1 MKKHLLGL
9 FFALSSFS
17 LAAQS
22 LTYYLPEI
30 DYDPDIPSP
39 EEVLGFPIGAQHLS
53 HDQLYYYLRR
63 LAEASDRVV
72 LTEYARTYE
81 NRPLVYLTITAPAH
95 HARLEAIRQQ
105 HLALSDPE
113 QSGGVDLAEQ
123 PVVLYQGYSVH
134 GNEASGGNAALLV
147 AYYLA
152 AGQSEE
158 VERVL
163 REAVV
168 LLDPCLNPDGFHRFS
183 TWVNMH
189 KNEHLTA
196 DPQDREFDEPWPGG
210 RTNHYWFDLNRD
222 WLLAQHPESR
232 GRLEL
237 FHRWMPNVLTDH
249 HEMGTNSTFFFMPG
263 IPSRT
268 HPLTPPENQG
278 LTAELARYHAQALD
292 GIGSLY
298 YTQESFDDFYYGKGS
313 TYPDVNG
320 AVGILF
326 EQASARGHVQES
338 RNGKLTFPFAIRNQV
353 RTSLSTQRGA
363 MELREKLLAYQR
375 DFYRDNLAEAR
386 KRDVQAYVFGTDGD
400 VSRSGHLIDILL
412 RHRIEVYRLAKDVK
426 ATGQDFTAGSA
437 YVVPGAQR
445 QSQLVE
451 ALFDT
456 LTVFQDSL
464 FYDVSSWT
472 LPLAFNLP
480 YATLGKTD
488 FQRKLLGEAVQE
500 VPRDPLPEGIP
511 AADYAYVLPWQDYEA
526 PALLAPILK
535 AGLKARVAEQAFVVE
550 GRRYER
556 GTVVIPVQQEGHG
569 PLEVADKMQALH
581 RAHPG
586 LLRVAGT
593 GYTTEGIDLGSPSF
607 NNLRAPKLALLVG
620 DGVSAYEAGE
630 AWHLLDQ
637 RYGMPVTKL
646 DVNSVG
652 RADLSR
658 YQTLVMVSGS
668 YYRLGKG
675 EAAKLKRWVQGG
687 GTLIAFKRAARWLAR
702 NGIGY
707 VGIRKSEPREQGKG
721 PKPYR
726 RLGSDRGA
734 QIIGGAIVDA
744 RGDLSHPPLHA
755 YTREHIPLFRRGTL
769 FFEPTANAYAMPLQY
784 TSSPLLSGYVHPDQQ
799 ERMKNAAAVVVTGT
813 GRGKII
819 CFADNPNFR
828 AFWYGTNK
836 LFANAVFFGHTIDNR
851 ARETAPKHKQVED

>member
-1 MKKHLLGL
+1 MKKHLFGL
-9 FFALSSFS
+9 VFSLCSFS
-17 LAAQS
+17 LIAQS

-30 DYDPDIPSP
+30 GYDPDIPSP
-39 EEVLGFPIGAQHLS
+39 EEVLGFPIGAQHFT
-53 HDQLYYYLRR
+53 HDQLYFYLRR
-63 LAEASDRVV
+63 LAEASDRLV
-72 LTEYARTYE
+72 LTEYGRTYE
-81 NRPLVYLTITAPAH
+81 NRPLVYLTITAPSN
-95 HARLEAIRQQ
+95 HARLESIRQQ
-105 HLALSDPE
+105 HLALSDPV
-113 QSGGVDLAEQ
+113 QSGSVDLAEQ

-196 DPQDREFDEPWPGG
+196 DPQDREYDEPWPGG

-278 LTAELARYHAQALD
+278 LTAEMARYHARALD

-363 MELREKLLAYQR
+363 LELREKLLAYQR

-386 KRDVQAYVFGTDGD
+386 RRGVQAYVFCTDGD
-400 VSRSGHLIDILL
+400 EVRSGHLIDILL

-426 ATGQDFTAGSA
+426 AAGQDFTAGSA

-445 QSQLVE
+445 QSRLVQ

-480 YATLGKTD
+480 YAALGQKD
-488 FQRKLLGEAVQE
+488 FQPRLLGEAV
-500 VPRDPLPEGIP
+500 RDIPQNPLPEGIP
-511 AADYAYVLPWQDYEA
+511 AADYAYLLPWSRYDA
-526 PALLAPILK
+526 PAMLSRILDG
-535 AGLKARVAEQAFVVE
+535 GLKARVAEQPFTLE
-550 GRRYER
+550 GQRYER
-556 GTVVIPVQQEGHG
+556 GTVVIPVQQEGYT
-569 PLEVADKMQALH
+569 PPEVAGKMQALH
-581 RAHPG
+581 RAQPG
-586 LLRVAGT
+586 LLEVAGT
-593 GYTTEGIDLGSPSF
+593 GYTPEGIDLGSPSF
-607 NNLRAPKLALLVG
+607 SNLRAPKVALFAG
-620 DGVSAYEAGE
+620 EGVSAYEAGE
-630 AWHLLDQ
+630 VWHLLDQ
-637 RYGMPVTKL
+637 RYGMTVTKL
-646 DVNSVG
+646 DVNSLG
-652 RADLSR
+652 RVDLSR
-658 YQTLVMVSGS
+658 YHTLVMVSGS
-668 YYRLGKG
+668 YYRLDQNS
-675 EAAKLKRWVQGG
+675 AAKLKRWVQRG
-687 GTLIAFKRAARWLAR
+687 GTLIAFKRAARWLTQK
-702 NGIGY
+702 GMGY
-707 VGIRKSEPREQGKG
+707 LAVKKERTEKTEEG
-721 PKPYR
+721 PKPYLQ
-726 RLGSDRGA
+726 LGSDRGA
-734 QIIGGAIVDA
+734 RIIGGAIVEA
-744 RGDLSHPPLHA
+744 RADLSHPLLYG
-755 YTREHIPLFRRGTL
+755 YTRERIPLFRRGTL
-769 FFEPTANAYAMPLQY
+769 FFEPTENAYAMPLQY
-784 TSSPLLSGYVHPDQQ
+784 TGSPLLSGYVHSDQVA
-799 ERMKNAAAVVVTGT
+799 RMKNAAAVVVTGT
-813 GRGKII
+813 GSGKVI

-828 AFWYGTNK
+828 GFWYGTNK

-851 ARETAPKHKQVED
+851 ARETAPKRKQAED

>member
-1 MKKHLLGL
+1 MKKHLFGL
-9 FFALSSFS
+9 VFSLCSFS
-17 LAAQS
+17 LIAQS

-30 DYDPDIPSP
+30 GYDPDIPSP
-39 EEVLGFPIGAQHLS
+39 EEVLGFPIGAQHFT
-53 HDQLYYYLRR
+53 HDQLYFYLRR
-63 LAEASDRVV
+63 LAEASDRLV
-72 LTEYARTYE
+72 LTEYGRTYE
-81 NRPLVYLTITAPAH
+81 NRPLVYLTITAPSN
-95 HARLEAIRQQ
+95 HARLESIRQQ

-113 QSGGVDLAEQ
+113 QSGSVDLAEQ
-123 PVVLYQGYSVH
+123 SVVLYQGYSVH

-196 DPQDREFDEPWPGG
+196 DPQDREYDEPWPGG

-278 LTAELARYHAQALD
+278 LTAEMARYHARALD

-363 MELREKLLAYQR
+363 LELREKLLAYQR

-386 KRDVQAYVFGTDGD
+386 RRGVQAYVFGTDGD
-400 VSRSGHLIDILL
+400 EVRSGHLIDILL

-426 ATGQDFTAGSA
+426 AAGQDFTAGSA

-445 QSQLVE
+445 QSRLVQ

-480 YATLGKTD
+480 YAALGQKD
-488 FQRKLLGEAVQE
+488 FQPRLLGEAV
-500 VPRDPLPEGIP
+500 RDIPQNPLPEGIP
-511 AADYAYVLPWQDYEA
+511 AADYAYLLPWSRYDA
-526 PALLAPILK
+526 PAMLSRILDG
-535 AGLKARVAEQAFVVE
+535 GLKARVAEQPFTLE
-550 GRRYER
+550 GQRYER
-556 GTVVIPVQQEGHG
+556 GTVVIPVQQEGYT
-569 PLEVADKMQALH
+569 PPEVAGKMQALH
-581 RAHPG
+581 RAQPG
-586 LLRVAGT
+586 LLEVAGT
-593 GYTTEGIDLGSPSF
+593 GYTPEGIDLGSPSF
-607 NNLRAPKLALLVG
+607 SNLRAPKVALFVG
-620 DGVSAYEAGE
+620 EGVSAYEAGE
-630 AWHLLDQ
+630 VWHLLDQ
-637 RYGMPVTKL
+637 RYGMTVTKL
-646 DVNSVG
+646 DVNSLG
-652 RADLSR
+652 RVDLSR
-658 YQTLVMVSGS
+658 YHTLVMVSGS
-668 YYRLGKG
+668 YYRLDQNS
-675 EAAKLKRWVQGG
+675 AAKLKRWVQRG
-687 GTLIAFKRAARWLAR
+687 GTLIAFKRAARWLTQK
-702 NGIGY
+702 GMGY
-707 VGIRKSEPREQGKG
+707 LAVKKERTEKTEEG
-721 PKPYR
+721 PKPYLQ
-726 RLGSDRGA
+726 LGSDRGA
-734 QIIGGAIVDA
+734 RIIGGAIVEA
-744 RGDLSHPPLHA
+744 RADLSHPLLYG
-755 YTREHIPLFRRGTL
+755 YTRERIPLFRRGTL
-769 FFEPTANAYAMPLQY
+769 FFEPTENAYAMPLQY
-784 TSSPLLSGYVHPDQQ
+784 TGSPLLSGYVHSDQVA
-799 ERMKNAAAVVVTGT
+799 RMKNAAAVVVTGT
-813 GRGKII
+813 GSGKVI

-828 AFWYGTNK
+828 GFWYGTNK

-851 ARETAPKHKQVED
+851 ARETAPKRKQAED

>member
-1 MKKHLLGL
+1 MKKHLFGL
-9 FFALSSFS
+9 VFS
-17 LAAQS
+17 LCSFLLTAQS

-39 EEVLGFPIGAQHLS
+39 EEVLGFPVGAQHLT
-53 HDQLYYYLRR
+53 HDQLYFYLRR
-63 LAEASDRVV
+63 LAEASDRLV

-81 NRPLVYLTITAPAH
+81 NRPLVYLTITAPSN
-95 HARLEAIRQQ
+95 HARLESIRQQ

-113 QSGGVDLAEQ
+113 QSGSVDLAEQ

-134 GNEASGGNAALLV
+134 GNEASGGNAATLV

-152 AGQSEE
+152 AGKSEA
-158 VERVL
+158 VEKIL
-163 REAVV
+163 RETVI
-168 LLDPCLNPDGFHRFS
+168 LLDPCLNPDGFHRFA

-196 DPQDREFDEPWPGG
+196 DPQDREYDEPWPGG

-278 LTAELARYHAQALD
+278 LTAEMARYHARALD

-338 RNGKLTFPFAIRNQV
+338 RNGQLTFPFAIRNQV

-363 MELREKLLAYQR
+363 LELREKLLAYQR

-386 KRDVQAYVFGTDGD
+386 RRGVQAYVFGTDGD
-400 VSRSGHLIDILL
+400 EVRSGHLIDILL

-426 ATGQDFTAGSA
+426 AAGQDFTAGSA

-445 QSQLVE
+445 QSRLVQ

-480 YATLGKTD
+480 YAALGQKD
-488 FQRKLLGEAVQE
+488 FQPRLLGEAVRD
-500 VPRDPLPEGIP
+500 VPQNPLPEGIP
-511 AADYAYVLPWQDYEA
+511 AADYAYLLPWSRYDA
-526 PALLAPILK
+526 PAMLSRILDG
-535 AGLKARVAEQAFVVE
+535 GLKARVAERPFTLE
-550 GRRYER
+550 GQRYER
-556 GTVVIPVQQEGHG
+556 GTVVIPVQQEGYT
-569 PLEVADKMQALH
+569 PPEVAGKMQALH
-581 RAHPG
+581 RAQPG
-586 LLRVAGT
+586 LLEVAGT
-593 GYTTEGIDLGSPSF
+593 GYTPQGIDLGSPSF
-607 NNLRAPKLALLVG
+607 SNLRAPKVALLVG
-620 DGVSAYEAGE
+620 EGVSAYEAGE
-630 AWHLLDQ
+630 VWHLLDQ
-637 RYGMPVTKL
+637 RYGMTVTKL
-646 DVNSVG
+646 DVNSLG

-658 YQTLVMVSGS
+658 YHTLVMVSGS
-668 YYRLGKG
+668 YYSLGKG
-675 EAAKLKRWVQGG
+675 EAAKLKRWVQRG
-687 GTLIAFKRAARWLAR
+687 GTLIAFKRAARWLTQK
-702 NGIGY
+702 GMGY
-707 VGIRKSEPREQGKG
+707 LAVKKERTEKTEEG
-721 PKPYR
+721 PKPYLQ
-726 RLGSDRGA
+726 LGSDRGA
-734 QIIGGAIVDA
+734 RIIGGAIVEA
-744 RGDLSHPPLHA
+744 RADLSHPLLYG
-755 YTREHIPLFRRGTL
+755 YTRERIPLFRRGTL
-769 FFEPTANAYAMPLQY
+769 FFEPTENAYAMPLQY
-784 TSSPLLSGYVHPDQQ
+784 TGSPLLSGYVHPDQVA
-799 ERMKNAAAVVVTGT
+799 RMKKAAAVVVTGT
-813 GRGKII
+813 GSGKII

-828 AFWYGTNK
+828 AFWHGTNK

-851 ARETAPKHKQVED
+851 ARETAPKRKQVED

>member
-1 MKKHLLGL
+1 MKKHLFGL
-9 FFALSSFS
+9 VFS
-17 LAAQS
+17 LCSFLLTAQS
-22 LTYYLPEI
+22 LNYYLPEI

-39 EEVLGFPIGAQHLS
+39 EEVLGFPIGAQHLT
-53 HDQLYYYLRR
+53 HDQLYFYLRR
-63 LAEASDRVV
+63 LAEASDRLV
-72 LTEYARTYE
+72 LTEYGRTYE
-81 NRPLVYLTITAPAH
+81 NRPLVYLTITAPSN
-95 HARLEAIRQQ
+95 HARLESIRQQ

-113 QSGGVDLAEQ
+113 QSGSVNLAEQ

-134 GNEASGGNAALLV
+134 GNEASGGNAATLV

-152 AGQSEE
+152 AGQSEA
-158 VERVL
+158 VEKIF
-163 REAVV
+163 RETVI

-196 DPQDREFDEPWPGG
+196 DPQDREYDEPWPGG

-268 HPLTPPENQG
+268 HPLTPAENQG
-278 LTAELARYHAQALD
+278 LTAEMARYHARALD

-338 RNGKLTFPFAIRNQV
+338 RNGQLTFPFAIRNQV

-363 MELREKLLAYQR
+363 LELREKLLAYQR

-386 KRDVQAYVFGTDGD
+386 RRSVQAYVFGTDGD
-400 VSRSGHLIDILL
+400 EVRSGHLIDILL

-426 ATGQDFTAGSA
+426 AAGQDFTAGSA

-445 QSQLVE
+445 QSRLVQ

-480 YATLGKTD
+480 YAALGQKD
-488 FQRKLLGEAVQE
+488 FQPRLLGEAVRD
-500 VPRDPLPEGIP
+500 VPQNPLAEGIP
-511 AADYAYVLPWQDYEA
+511 AADYAYLLPWSRYDA
-526 PALLAPILK
+526 PAMLSRILDG
-535 AGLKARVAEQAFVVE
+535 GLKARVAERPFTLE
-550 GRRYER
+550 GQRYER
-556 GTVVIPVQQEGHG
+556 GTVVIPVQQEGYT
-569 PLEVADKMQALH
+569 PPEVAGKMQALH
-581 RAHPG
+581 RAQPG
-586 LLRVAGT
+586 LLEVAGT
-593 GYTTEGIDLGSPSF
+593 GYTPEGIDLGSPSF
-607 NNLRAPKLALLVG
+607 SNLRAPKVALLVG
-620 DGVSAYEAGE
+620 EGVSAYEAGE
-630 AWHLLDQ
+630 VWHLLDQ
-637 RYGMPVTKL
+637 RYGMTVTKL
-646 DVNSVG
+646 DVNSLN

-658 YQTLVMVSGS
+658 YQTLVMVDGS
-668 YYRLGKG
+668 YYSLDQNS
-675 EAAKLKRWVQGG
+675 AAKLKRWVQRG
-687 GTLIAFKRAARWLAR
+687 GTLIAFKRAARWLTQK
-702 NGIGY
+702 GMGY
-707 VGIRKSEPREQGKG
+707 LAVKKERTEKTEEG
-721 PKPYR
+721 PKPYLQ
-726 RLGSDRGA
+726 LGSDRGA
-734 QIIGGAIVDA
+734 RIIGGAIVEA
-744 RGDLSHPPLHA
+744 RADLSHPLLYG
-755 YTREHIPLFRRGTL
+755 YTRERIPLFRRGTL
-769 FFEPTANAYAMPLQY
+769 FFEPTENAYAMPLQY
-784 TSSPLLSGYVHPDQQ
+784 TGSPLLSGYVHPDQVA
-799 ERMKNAAAVVVTGT
+799 RMKKAAAVVVTGT
-813 GRGKII
+813 GSGKII

-851 ARETAPKHKQVED
+851 ARETAPRRKQVED